1 MIPLE
6 ARKVKDD
13 ARRDRNRTGKEK
25 RVDLQTISTFLGR
38 EEGAVSLPGLG
49 NWKRLHDDKYG
60 IDLRGRK
67 WHIST
72 RLLTQSVGYP
82 SGQRG
87 QTVNLLDNSF
97 QRSNR

>member
-1 MIPLE
+1 ME
-6 ARKVKDD
+6 GGATK
-13 ARRDRNRTGKEK
+13 
-25 RVDLQTISTFLGR
+25 LGD
-38 EEGAVSLPGLG
+38 EGQKK
-49 NWKRLHDDKYG
+49 WEKYG
-60 IDLRGRK
+60 IDLDGGK
-67 WHIST
+67 WHIHT